1 MTDRPALLA
10 VAALLGLLSAV
21 SANGQTYTPAELD
34 RLRARAIGPMLDDV
48 TLVAFGRGCHI
59 LGPAG
64 NEVLEGQYRWA
75 LDVLGERIA
84 RKSLRVLGRWEQPD
98 LDAYTAAQ
106 REGARRATPAACA
119 AMRPDPDHSLD
130 IKRVIEFYQR

>member
-1 MTDRPALLA
+1 MRGLFA
-10 VAALLGLLSAV
+10 AALLGLMFAGTAAAQS
-21 SANGQTYTPAELD
+21 YTPAETA
-34 RLRARAIGPMLDDV
+34 RLRELALGPMLEDV

-64 NEVLEGQYRWA
+64 NDVLEGQYRWA

-106 REGARRATPAACA
+106 RNGARQATPAACA
-119 AMRPDPDHSLD
+119 AMRQDPGQSLD
-130 IKRVIEFYQR
+130 IKRAIDFYQR